1 MNKTY
6 SIGEVAE
13 MFHLSISTLHYYD
26 KKGLLPFVEKNDSG
40 HRAFT
45 ESDLQFIQTICC
57 LKDTDMPIKDIR
69 TYINYCMEGPS
80 TIEKRKALL
89 LAHKRQVL
97 AKQEKIIKSLEG
109 IDQKIEHYSLK
120 NADFFIEEQLAYAME
135 EKRINHLANPFKK
148 VSFSSK
154 QKSP

>member
-13 MFHLSISTLHYYD
+13 IFHLSISTLHYYD
-26 KKGLLPFVEKNDSG
+26 KKGLLPFVEKNISG

-57 LKDTDMPIKDIR
+57 LKNTDMPIKEIS
-69 TYINYCMEGPS
+69 TYIHYCMEGPN
-80 TIEKRKALL
+80 TIEKRKSLL
-89 LAHKRQVL
+89 LAHKKRVL
-97 AKQEKIIKSLEG
+97 EKQEKMTKSLEN

-120 NADFFIEEQLAYAME
+120 NAYSFIEEQLSYAIE
-135 EKRINHLANPFKK
+135 EKRINHLANPFK
-148 VSFSSK
+148 
-154 QKSP
+154 